1 MPSIRFLCL
10 LGAAASVAACADSTK
25 PGASMPMSLSFTT
38 ASSAGASASR
48 SPVSPLFDVT
58 TTEGANTL
66 VITKAQV
73 VVARAE
79 LQQSGATCAGEA
91 DAGDD
96 NANEPNGASNDGEHA
111 DCEALELAPGVVDLP
126 VTSAVVNKLNVTVP
140 AGTYSALEAKIRP
153 VRANRGQ
160 GSAAFLTANP
170 TFAGTSVR
178 VEGTYNGTPFVY
190 TGSPE
195 ANLETV
201 FSPPL
206 VVDASPVNLTV
217 NVDLSTWFRSASG
230 ALIDPATANA
240 GGANAAVVASNIR
253 RSFRAFRDD
262 DRNGHDDSDDKRGH

>member
-1 MPSIRFLCL
+1 MSTIRFLCL
-10 LGAAASVAACADSTK
+10 LGAAASMAACADSIK
-25 PGASMPMSLSFTT
+25 PGASVPMSLSFAT
-38 ASSAGASASR
+38 APSSGASASASL
-48 SPVSPLFDVT
+48 SPVSPQFDVT

-79 LQQSGATCAGEA
+79 LQLSGATCASEA

-96 NANEPNGASNDGEHA
+96 ADEAHGANDGEHS
-111 DCEALELAPGVVDLP
+111 DCESLELAPSVVDVP
-126 VTSAVVNKLNVTVP
+126 VTSAVVSTLNVMIP

-153 VRANRGQ
+153 VRANNGH

-170 TFAGTSVR
+170 TLAGVSVR
-178 VEGTYNGTPFVY
+178 VEGTYNGTSFVY

-195 ANLETV
+195 AKLETE
-201 FSPPL
+201 FSPPM
-206 VVDASPVNLTV
+206 VVGASPVNLTV
-217 NVDLSTWFRSASG
+217 NVDISTWFRSASG

-240 GGANAAVVASNIR
+240 GGANANVVASNIK

-262 DRNGHDDSDDKRGH
+262 DRNGHDDKDDQRGH